1 MASVNPPIDV
11 AESQSSSYKKNS
23 DWDLVIDAQHKLF
36 HIPFA
41 EIWHYRDLL
50 LLMVRRDFVALYKQ
64 TILGPLWFVIQ
75 PVLTT
80 VVFTIV
86 FGNIAKISTDGLPQ
100 ILFYMSGITC
110 WNYFS
115 ECLTQTSNTFST
127 NANIFGKVY
136 FPRIIVPLSVVVSNL
151 LKFGIQLVLFGMF
164 GIWFFTTGTTIHFN
178 ATAFLFPVLVLIM
191 AMFGLGLG
199 MIFSSLTT
207 KYRDLRFLLQFGVQ
221 LLMYAT
227 PVIYPASS
235 IPEKY
240 QWIILLNPMTAIV
253 ETFRNGFLGSGS
265 LNLTN
270 LIYSGTCSLAILA
283 IGTLVFNRV
292 EKNFMDTV

>member
-23 DWDLVIDAQHKLF
+23 DWDLVIDARHKLF
-36 HIPFA
+36 RIPFA

-75 PVLTT
+75 PLLTT

-151 LKFGIQLVLFGMF
+151 LKFGIQLVLFGTF
-164 GIWFFTTGTTIHFN
+164 GIWFFTTGTTIHFT

-227 PVIYPASS
+227 PVIYPVSS

-265 LNLTN
+265 LNLIN

-283 IGTLVFNRV
+283 IGTLIFNRV